1 MHYKTTGGF
10 VEKIGTGF
18 FDAKYLYSEGIRQN
32 DKSSKS
38 EVSQDRILKAIREA
52 IHTSKREI
60 LHAANGQMSQK
71 GNFQPK
77 NEMFC
82 L

>member
-1 MHYKTTGGF
+1 MYKP
-10 VEKIGTGF
+10 
-18 FDAKYLYSEGIRQN
+18 
-32 DKSSKS
+32 
-38 EVSQDRILKAIREA
+38 EVSQDRILKAVCDA
-52 IHTSKREI
+52 IHTSKREM